1 MTWSASRMNRTVL
14 CTSIYK
20 IDVVAICILRYC
32 VSEFHRSR
40 LLLYDHYLI
49 IKTYNDIDIP
59 STQKHQADLN
69 KLLIR
74 KSVDRVKSH
83 RPLQS
88 YDIIVSVP
96 IFSRTLS
103 SINYTGGFHEY
114 LKLKQPTILK
124 PYLNH
129 FSLRTNVLSAFGLSK
144 IFCTIIQV
152 KYLGD
157 GMT

>member
-1 MTWSASRMNRTVL
+1 MSQMTWSASLMNRTNGVL

-40 LLLYDHYLI
+40 LLYDHYLI

-59 STQKHQADLN
+59 STQKYQPDLN

-83 RPLQS
+83 RPL
-88 YDIIVSVP
+88 
-96 IFSRTLS
+96 
-103 SINYTGGFHEY
+103 
-114 LKLKQPTILK
+114 
-124 PYLNH
+124 
-129 FSLRTNVLSAFGLSK
+129 
-144 IFCTIIQV
+144 
-152 KYLGD
+152 
-157 GMT
+157 